1 MPVTSSAIQAGAGAI
16 QAIGGYLQSRNA
28 QKKLEKL
35 QSPTY
40 TPNQAIGDYY
50 GKALARY
57 SANPYQSS
65 LYKMQNQNIQRST
78 AQGISALNDRRLGIG
93 GIASLIQGQNDSLLK
108 AGAAAEGEQGQRL
121 GQLGQ
126 ATGMKAA
133 DDKYAFQT
141 NQLMPYQQKYN
152 LLAGKAAGGNQIMN
166 SGIQNIFGGAG
177 SLGEYQ
183 GMKNIYGTYN
193 QRNSSPASGIGS
205 GGSGGGLSG
214 WGGYGGPGAGV

>member
-1 MPVTSSAIQAGAGAI
+1 MSFVATGVSVGLGAY
-16 QAIGGYLQSRNA
+16 QAISGGIKAHKA
-28 QKKLEKL
+28 QKAIDNL

-50 GKALARY
+50 SKALSRY

-93 GIASLIQGQNDSLLK
+93 GISSLIQGQNDSLLK

-126 ATGMKAA
+126 AAGMKAQ

-141 NQLMPYQQKYN
+141 NQLMPYQQKMN
-152 LLAGKAAGGNQIMN
+152 ILTGKAIGGNQEMN
-166 SGIQNIFGGAG
+166 AGISNAFGGLAG
-177 SLGEYQ
+177 YGQAQNE
-183 GMKNIYGTYN
+183 KAIYGTYN
-193 QRNSSPASGIGS
+193 QRNPRSSGLGNNGSGISNSVGA
-205 GGSGGGLSG
+205 
-214 WGGYGGPGAGV
+214 GGPIVY

>member
-1 MPVTSSAIQAGAGAI
+1 MPVASSAIQAGAGVI
-16 QAIGGYLQSRNA
+16 QTIGGFLQAKKA
-28 QKKLEKL
+28 QKALERL

-40 TPNQAIGDYY
+40 TPNQAISDYY

-78 AQGISALNDRRLGIG
+78 AQGISGLNDRRLGIG
-93 GIASLIQGQNDSLLK
+93 GIASLIQGQNDAMLK

-121 GQLGQ
+121 QQLGQ
-126 ATGMKAA
+126 ATGMKAT

-152 LLAGKAAGGNQIMN
+152 LIAGKAAGGNQIMN
-166 SGIQNIFGGAG
+166 AGLQNIQGGLG
-177 SLGEYQ
+177 SYGEYQ
-183 GMKNIYGTYN
+183 GMKNIYGSYN
-193 QRNSSPASGIGS
+193 QRNPSTRSTGS
-205 GGSGGGLSG
+205 GGYGGGLSG
-214 WGGYGGPGAGV
+214 WGGYGGPDGGV